1 MTKTNQNK
9 INKIMKAIRTS
20 KGRFFGLY
28 TKAGE
33 ALNAQF
39 VSESPSYVT
48 VYDRNAK
55 NKRKFAKTSLN
66 GLKLQG
72 SKIGSV

>member
-1 MTKTNQNK
+1 MTKAKQNK
-9 INKIMKAIRTS
+9 IMTAIRNS

-28 TKAGE
+28 TKSGE

-39 VSESPSYVT
+39 VAESPQYVT

-55 NKRKFAKTSLN
+55 AKRKLAKTSLS
-66 GLKLQG
+66 GLKLREV
-72 SKIGSV
+72 KIGSAS

>member
-1 MTKTNQNK
+1 MKNTKQ
-9 INKIMKAIRTS
+9 NKIMKAIRSS

-33 ALNAQF
+33 SINAQF

-48 VYDRNAK
+48 VFDRN
-55 NKRKFAKTSLN
+55 NRVNRKFAKTSLSALR
-66 GLKLQG
+66 LKNQR
-72 SKIGSV
+72 IGVVS

>member
-1 MTKTNQNK
+1 MTNVKQ
-9 INKIMKAIRTS
+9 NKIMKAIRNS

-39 VSESPSYVT
+39 VSESPQYVV
-48 VYDRNAK
+48 VYDRNK
-55 NKRKFAKTSLN
+55 KTSRKLAKTSLS
-66 GLKLQG
+66 GLKLREV
-72 SKIGSV
+72 KIGSV

>member
-1 MTKTNQNK
+1 MTTTKQNK
-9 INKIMKAIRTS
+9 IMRAIRNS

-39 VSESPSYVT
+39 VSESPAYIT
-48 VYDRNAK
+48 VFDRNRSA
-55 NKRKFAKTSLN
+55 NRKLAKTSLS
-66 GLKLQG
+66 GIKL
-72 SKIGSV
+72 SEVKIGAV

>member
-1 MTKTNQNK
+1 MNKTKQ
-9 INKIMKAIRTS
+9 NKIMKAIRTS

-33 ALNAQF
+33 SLNAQF

-48 VYDRNAK
+48 VYDRNAG
-55 NKRKFAKTSLN
+55 NTRKFAKTSLN
-66 GLKLQG
+66 GLRLKNCN
-72 SKIGSV
+72 IGAVRS

>member
-1 MTKTNQNK
+1 MTKTQQ
-9 INKIMKAIRTS
+9 NKIMKAIRNS

-28 TKAGE
+28 TKGGE

-39 VSESPSYVT
+39 VAETPQYVT

-55 NKRKFAKTSLN
+55 LKRKFAKTSLN